1 MQTRSSRAR
10 RHANVLYGLVAPA
23 VAAVLVAGCSLF
35 GPVVGGGDGPLVS
48 IDAHGGHCL
57 EGACGTVTTI
67 LRNGRLTIESSGDPI
82 ADAVDPSL
90 LATLAAAVDSAD
102 YARIMAVPFTGECP
116 IAFDGQELTYT
127 FHPAGRAPV
136 TIASCEVAIDPADPL
151 FRALDAAVL
160 QSAP

>member
-10 RHANVLYGLVAPA
+10 RHANALYGLVAAA
-23 VAAVLVAGCSLF
+23 VAAVLLAGCSLF
-35 GPVVGGGDGPLVS
+35 GPAVGGGDGPLVS

-67 LRNGRLTIESSGDPI
+67 LRNGRQTIEGSGDPI
-82 ADAVDPSL
+82 TDAVDPSL

-151 FRALDAAVL
+151 FHAIDLILLGSV
-160 QSAP
+160 P